1 MTSGSPPL
9 PPPEARAS
17 ERETEVL
24 DSLRAVIDPELGDTI
39 VDLGMVRRVT
49 VAGDDVT
56 VDVALTIAACP
67 LRAQIERDVR
77 GHVASL
83 PWVRE
88 VEVEVASMDAEERSA
103 VMSRARWKAREDAPD
118 TAVPASARVLAIAS
132 GKGGVG
138 KSSVTVN
145 LAVAL
150 ARRGFTVGILDADI
164 WGFSVPRLMG
174 MEGGVEARQ
183 GKMVPLEQSVG
194 PGLVRVLSMGF
205 LADEEQAIM
214 WRGLVLN
221 RAVQQ
226 FLQDAHWG
234 DLDYLMIDLPPG
246 TGDIQMG
253 LARLLPRTELLVVT
267 TPPVAAQ
274 KVAARAADMAR
285 RGYLR
290 VAGVIENMSDFTCE
304 HGTTYALFGS
314 GGGRGWRRAWASR
327 WSAPSPCTPISPP
340 RATPGCRWRPGKV
353 SSPRCSP
360 RWPGSSPRTWR
371 RSSRPTAARRASSRG
386 WRRRSPAGRPRRAEL
401 STAAEGGP
409 GRGTLRQRPSSS
421 RSCRPHLP
429 HRGRLRLPPRRAHAG
444 VPTTRSG
451 PRAAGAR

>member
-1 MTSGSPPL
+1 MTSGSPPFPL
-9 PPPEARAS
+9 PEAEPRAD
-17 ERETEVL
+17 EREAEVL
-24 DSLRAVIDPELGDTI
+24 QSLRAVIDPELGDTI
-39 VDLGMVRRVT
+39 VDLGMVRGVT
-49 VAGDDVT
+49 VTGGHVT

-67 LRAQIERDVR
+67 LRTQIERDVR
-77 GHVASL
+77 GHAAAL
-83 PWVRE
+83 PWVCE
-88 VEVEVASMDAEERSA
+88 VEVRVASMDAEERAA
-103 VMSRARWKAREDAPD
+103 VMARARWKAREDAPD
-118 TAVPASARVLAIAS
+118 TAVPVSARVLAIAS

-138 KSSVTVN
+138 MSSVTVN

-150 ARRGFTVGILDADI
+150 ARRGLTVGILDADI
-164 WGFSVPRLMG
+164 WGFSVPRLLG
-174 MEGGVEARQ
+174 MEGDVEARQ
-183 GKMVPLEQSVG
+183 GKMVPLEQAVG
-194 PGLVRVLSMGF
+194 PGVVRVLSMGF

-290 VAGVIENMSDFTCE
+290 VAGVIENMSAFTCE

-314 GGGRGWRRAWASR
+314 GGGERLARDLGVPLVGSIPLHPDLAAAGDAGMPVAGGEGELAEVFAEMARVIAEDV
-327 WSAPSPCTPISPP
+327 APL
-340 RATPGCRWRPGKV
+340 V
-353 SSPRCSP
+353 
-360 RWPGSSPRTWR
+360 
-371 RSSRPTAARRASSRG
+371 
-386 WRRRSPAGRPRRAEL
+386 E
-401 STAAEGGP
+401 AEGCTARLIERVEAAVA
-409 GRGTLRQRPSSS
+409 RGEAE
-421 RSCRPHLP
+421 
-429 HRGRLRLPPRRAHAG
+429 G
-444 VPTTRSG
+444 
-451 PRAAGAR
+451 

>member
-1 MTSGSPPL
+1 MTPEPDESVEPNPAPRPPVGSPR
-9 PPPEARAS
+9 EEEVR
-17 ERETEVL
+17 ER
-24 DSLRAVIDPELGDTI
+24 LRAVVDPELGDTI
-39 VDLGMVRRVT
+39 VDLGMVRAIHEQDGR
-49 VAGDDVT
+49 VT

-67 LRAQIERDVR
+67 LRTQIEKDVVS
-77 GHVASL
+77 HAQAL
-83 PWVRE
+83 DWVTA
-88 VEVEVASMDAEERSA
+88 VEVRIAAMDADERSA
-103 VMSRARWKAREDAPD
+103 VMARARWKAKEDAPQ

-150 ARRGFTVGILDADI
+150 AARGHVVGVLDADI
-164 WGFSVPRLMG
+164 WGFSVPRLLG
-174 MEGGVEARQ
+174 MEGDVEARQ
-183 GKMVPLEQSVG
+183 GKMVPLERRIG
-194 PGLVRVLSMGF
+194 PGTLRVLSMGF

-234 DLDYLMIDLPPG
+234 DLDYLLIDLPPG

-253 LARLLPRTELLVVT
+253 LARLLPRTEMLVVT

-314 GGGRGWRRAWASR
+314 GGGQRLAHGLGV
-327 WSAPSPCTPISPP
+327 PL
-340 RATPGCRWRPGKV
+340 V
-353 SSPRCSP
+353 
-360 RWPGSSPRTWR
+360 GSIPLH
-371 RSSRPTAARRASSRG
+371 PDLAA
-386 WRRRSPAGRPRRAEL
+386 AGD
-401 STAAEGGP
+401 
-409 GRGTLRQRPSSS
+409 
-421 RSCRPHLP
+421 
-429 HRGRLRLPPRRAHAG
+429 AG
-444 VPTTRSG
+444 VPVALAETSELGVVFAEMARVVSEDVAPLVEAEGCTARMLE
-451 PRAAGAR
+451 RVEAAVAQGDAEVG